1 MGATIS
7 LMDFYHV
14 INRGV
19 EKRDVFLEEG
29 DFIRFIHD
37 MYVFNDVRSAP
48 NYIVKERQHV
58 RQRKMLVHV
67 HAYCLM
73 KNHYH
78 LLLSP
83 NTENGI
89 SAFMQKLN
97 MGYSKYFNDKYE
109 RSGVLWQGIFK
120 KIHVTRDAHFMYI
133 PYYIHLNPLDFI
145 HPEWRAGAIKNPGQ
159 ALAFLREYRWS
170 SHLDYLGV
178 KNFPSVIYP
187 VQLAGVLGNRSQ
199 YEREIRDV
207 ISSTHLA
214 NKSLDIEL

>member
-83 NTENGI
+83 NTENDI

-207 ISSTHLA
+207 ISSPHLA

>member
-1 MGATIS
+1 
-7 LMDFYHV
+7 MDYYHV

-19 EKRDVFLEEG
+19 EKRDVFLDEG

-48 NYIVKERQHV
+48 NYVVKERQRE

-83 NTENGI
+83 VTENGI

-97 MGYSKYFNDKYE
+97 MGYAKYFNEKYE
-109 RSGVLWQGIFK
+109 RSGVLWQGVFK
-120 KIHVTRDAHFMYI
+120 KMHITRDAHFMYI
-133 PYYIHLNPLDFI
+133 PYYIHLNPLDFKY
-145 HPEWRAGAIKNPGQ
+145 PEWRAGAVKNSGK
-159 ALAFLREYRWS
+159 ALSYLRGYRWS
-170 SHLDYLGV
+170 SHLDYLGI

-187 VQLAGVLGNRSQ
+187 LQLADVLGNRAR
-199 YEREIRDV
+199 YEREIQDIVSDPRLTEN
-207 ISSTHLA
+207 SS
-214 NKSLDIEL
+214 DIEMPI

>member
-207 ISSTHLA
+207 ISSPHLA

>member
-19 EKRDVFLEEG
+19 EKRDVFLDDG

-207 ISSTHLA
+207 ISSPHLA

>member
-1 MGATIS
+1 
-7 LMDFYHV
+7 MDYYHV

-19 EKRDVFLEEG
+19 EKRDVFLDDG

-48 NYIVKERQHV
+48 NYVVKERQHA
-58 RQRKMLVHV
+58 RQPKILLHI

-83 NTENGI
+83 ITENGI

-109 RSGVLWQGIFK
+109 RSGVLWQGTFRKMHI
-120 KIHVTRDAHFMYI
+120 TRDAHFMYI
-133 PYYIHLNPLDFI
+133 PYYIHLNPLDFKY
-145 HPEWRAGAIKNPGQ
+145 PEWRAGAVRSSRK
-159 ALAFLREYRWS
+159 ALTFLREYRWS
-170 SHLDYLGV
+170 SHLDYLGI

-187 VQLAGVLGNRSQ
+187 LQLADIFGSRAR
-199 YEREIRDV
+199 YEREIQDI
-207 ISSTHLA
+207 ISDPRLTENSSA
-214 NKSLDIEL
+214 IEM

>member
-1 MGATIS
+1 
-7 LMDFYHV
+7 MDYYHV

-19 EKRDVFLEEG
+19 EKRDVFLANG

-48 NYIVKERQHV
+48 NYVVKERQHE

-83 NTENGI
+83 ITENGI

-97 MGYSKYFNDKYE
+97 MGYAKYFNDKYE
-109 RSGVLWQGIFK
+109 RSGVLWQGTFK
-120 KIHVTRDAHFMYI
+120 KMPITRDAHFMYI
-133 PYYIHLNPLDFI
+133 PYYIHLNPLDFKY
-145 HPEWRAGAIKNPGQ
+145 PEWRAGAVKNSRK

-170 SHLDYLGV
+170 SHLDYLGI
-178 KNFPSVIYP
+178 KNFPSVLYP
-187 VQLAGVLGNRSQ
+187 LQLADVLGSRAR
-199 YEREIRDV
+199 YEREIQDV
-207 ISSTHLA
+207 ISDPRLTENS
-214 NKSLDIEL
+214 SDIEM

>member
-1 MGATIS
+1 
-7 LMDFYHV
+7 MDYYHV

-19 EKRDVFLEEG
+19 EKRDVFLASG

-48 NYIVKERQHV
+48 NYVVKERQHE

-83 NTENGI
+83 VTENGI

-97 MGYSKYFNDKYE
+97 MGYAKYFNEKYE
-109 RSGVLWQGIFK
+109 RSGVLWQGTFK
-120 KIHVTRDAHFMYI
+120 KMHITRDAHFMYI
-133 PYYIHLNPLDFI
+133 PYYIHLNPLDFKY
-145 HPEWRAGAIKNPGQ
+145 PEWRAGAVKNSEK
-159 ALAFLREYRWS
+159 ALSYLRGYRWS
-170 SHLDYLGV
+170 SHLDYLGI

-187 VQLAGVLGNRSQ
+187 LQLADTLGNRTR
-199 YEREIRDV
+199 YEREIKDI
-207 ISSTHLA
+207 ISDSRLA
-214 NKSLDIEL
+214 EDSYDIEMPI

>member
-133 PYYIHLNPLDFI
+133 PYFIHLNPIDFI
-145 HPEWRAGAIKNPGQ
+145 HHEWRAGAVRN
-159 ALAFLREYRWS
+159 RTSTR
-170 SHLDYLGV
+170 V
-178 KNFPSVIYP
+178 
-187 VQLAGVLGNRSQ
+187 LAGVSLEQ
-199 YEREIRDV
+199 
-207 ISSTHLA
+207 SS
-214 NKSLDIEL
+214 

>member
-1 MGATIS
+1 
-7 LMDFYHV
+7 MDFYHV

-207 ISSTHLA
+207 ISSPHLA